1 MASTGVPRGRAQ
13 RASRDLRVSRLE
25 VLLQFADT
33 RAGSKRDDEYLRS
46 LSTRERARSERF
58 ARPDMAAC
66 YVRAHGMLREML
78 ARRLDTRP
86 EEIRFERTPRGRP
99 ELAGE
104 HLCRFSLSHCPD
116 RALIAITDEVAVGV
130 DVESHREMSERL
142 ISRVLPKWCP
152 APNGYEEQQRL
163 GLEMWTCTEA
173 ALKSCG
179 RGISGLGLLELLP
192 HPDAHVYRFQFS
204 GPEEARGVVI
214 ALALCPN
221 HVGALAVQGLDVPQY
236 SFAA

>member
-1 MASTGVPRGRAQ
+1 M
-13 RASRDLRVSRLE
+13 SRFEVVLR
-25 VLLQFADT
+25 FADI
-33 RAGSKRDDEYLRS
+33 RAGSDRDDEYLRS
-46 LSTRERARSERF
+46 LSARERARSERF
-58 ARPDMAAC
+58 ARPDTRAR

-78 ARRLDTRP
+78 ARRLATPPDA
-86 EEIRFERTPRGRP
+86 IRFERAPWGRP

-116 RALIAITDEVAVGV
+116 RALIAITDDVAVGV

-142 ISRVLPKWCP
+142 ISRVLPEWCP
-152 APNGYEEQQRL
+152 APNEYEEKQRL

-214 ALALCPN
+214 GLAPDTS
-221 HVGALAVQGLDVPQY
+221 HVGALAVQGRDVPRY
-236 SFAA
+236 RFVY